1 MNRRNVL
8 TFLSLMILPV
18 ACTIDY
24 TPAQTGAR
32 MRAQTGRGPEVNTC
46 FCDAGDGAVA
56 PPAIPVGAEGDAEG
70 YSCEEQ
76 CMIWDPTPKPLPTV
90 PPDDPGVNIA
100 EK

>member
-18 ACTIDY
+18 ACTIDD
-24 TPAQTGAR
+24 TQAQTGP
-32 MRAQTGRGPEVNTC
+32 QTGRGPEVNTC
-46 FCDAGDGAVA
+46 LCDAGDGAVA

-76 CMIWDPTPKPLPTV
+76 CIIWDPTPKPWPTL

-100 EK
+100 ER